1 LRKEN
6 TSKSLPVIVA
16 LMAAWSAGPVVA
28 DSGDWASMAA
38 TARSEM
44 SRGDLDSA
52 ETDFKA
58 ALSSAEHSGA
68 VEPGLVN
75 CLCGL
80 ALVYHKRGNVA
91 ESERLYELA
100 MRNLESLVGRTSPRF
115 ADYMPDLA
123 WLYNEHGKPDK
134 ADFLFKNAL
143 AIRQQTYG
151 DNDQGAVPLMMQ
163 YAKFLRAN
171 GRTAEASEFETHAK
185 VILQKAAG

>member
-1 LRKEN
+1 LRIVNIAKEI
-6 TSKSLPVIVA
+6 SLTLTLVA
-16 LMAAWSAGPVVA
+16 MCSASQVHADTGNWS
-28 DSGDWASMAA
+28 SLEA
-38 TARSEM
+38 TARSEL

-52 ETDFKA
+52 ESDFKA
-58 ALSSAEHSGA
+58 ALNSAEQSGA

-80 ALVYHKRGNVA
+80 SLVYHKRGNVA

-100 MRNLESLVGRTSPRF
+100 MRNLESLVGPTSPRF

-134 ADFLFKNAL
+134 AEFLFKHAL
-143 AIRQQTYG
+143 SIRKRSYG
-151 DNDQGAVPLMMQ
+151 DNDQGAVPLMLQ

-171 GRTAEASEFETHAK
+171 GRTAEASQLETRADT
-185 VILQKAAG
+185 ILQKAAG